1 MNNAFNLKKEKQKQN
16 FQGAQLQKQ
25 QAQWQQQL
33 DNQRAAQAG
42 AAQPQKLLYSQNQ
55 TSQNPTSQSP
65 TTQNPTSQSPTSQ
78 NPASQSPTTQSPTSQ
93 NAQGLPAFNYQQ
105 SDNVTAA
112 YDKLNAILSEMPQ
125 RAESSWQTQL
135 NDTINKILNREQFSY
150 DLNGDALYQQYK
162 DNAIVQGNM
171 AMMDTMGQA
180 AAMTGGYGN
189 SYAQGVGQQ
198 AYAGQL
204 QNLNDMIPELR
215 QMAYDMY
222 KDEGQQL
229 SDQYGMLSNQEEKDY
244 LRYQD
249 ELANWRNERDYLQ
262 NAADSE
268 RTFDYGAQNDAW
280 NAAYGMY
287 RDTVSDSQW
296 DKQYESDKE
305 QREKDNAYRDQVY
318 ADDLIQRE
326 KDNAYRD
333 QAYADDLVQREK
345 DNAYRDQAYA
355 DDMTQREK
363 DNAYRDQVFNADQEQ
378 LAKDN
383 AYRDQVYADDLAQR
397 ELDNAYR
404 DQVYADEQAQLEKD
418 NAYRDLV
425 YSNEVKQQELD
436 NIYRDKVYADEWAQQ
451 EKDNA
456 YRSDVFE
463 YGKEQDKIA
472 NKQWQAEFD
481 AKYGNE
487 TPSWYAEGG
496 TYNPDDPNSYNETD
510 IENLYRFFGIPAAEG
525 GDRPINAELM
535 KVAKEFT
542 GADNSNDALNQALR
556 MMHDEASGL
565 TLRGASSAYEPSN
578 EEIDIDQ
585 EINTLMANGASDQE
599 IKSVLKQMWQN
610 EDLDKTTYD
619 ALMAKYFPRGV
630 TR

>member
-1 MNNAFNLKKEKQKQN
+1 MNNTFNKLKKENQVLNLKSAQPQKSTLVQSLKS
-16 FQGAQLQKQ
+16 GAQPKM
-25 QAQWQQQL
+25 QL
-33 DNQRAAQAG
+33 YNQNAAARTNGANTLNATRSGAAQAG
-42 AAQPQKLLYSQNQ
+42 AAQPQKQLDNQRTAANTAQANAAQPQKELY
-55 TSQNPTSQSP
+55 SQNPTS
-65 TTQNPTSQSPTSQ
+65 
-78 NPASQSPTTQSPTSQ
+78 QSPTSQ

-105 SDNVTAA
+105 SENVTAA
-112 YDKLNAILSEMPQ
+112 YDKLNAALADMPQ
-125 RAESSWQTQL
+125 RTESTWQTQL
-135 NDTINKILNREQFSY
+135 NDAINKILNRENFSY

-222 KDEGQQL
+222 KDDEQRL
-229 SDQYGMLSNQEEKDY
+229 YDQYNTLANQEEKDY

-249 ELANWRNERDYLQ
+249 ELANWRTEIDYLQ
-262 NAADSE
+262 NSANSE
-268 RTFDYGAQNDAW
+268 RAFDYGAQQDAW
-280 NAAYGMY
+280 NAAYGMS

-296 DKQYESDKE
+296 EKNFGASED
-305 QREKDNAYRDQVY
+305 QRTKDNAYRDQVY
-318 ADDLIQRE
+318 E
-326 KDNAYRD
+326 S
-333 QAYADDLVQREK
+333 E
-345 DNAYRDQAYA
+345 
-355 DDMTQREK
+355 
-363 DNAYRDQVFNADQEQ
+363 QEQ

-481 AKYGNE
+481 AKYGEE
-487 TPSWYAEGG
+487 TPSWYADGG
-496 TYNPDDPNSYNETD
+496 TYDPNNPESYNQTD
-510 IENLYRFFGIPAAEG
+510 IENLYRFLGIPAAEG

-556 MMHDEASGL
+556 MMYDEASGL

-578 EEIDIDQ
+578 EEIDLGMEIDNL
-585 EINTLMANGASDQE
+585 IANGASEQE

-619 ALMAKYFPRGV
+619 ALIAKYFPRGV
-630 TR
+630 TQ